1 MTVLFD
7 SREMINTIA
16 DDTYHTAEPLVIVWK
31 ECYPVVKDRI
41 KDIFEDDDYLALF
54 VTSEDLWGKKDYD
67 FKIVNKDSLFDHRVE
82 DLTALKIIKSDSGDI
97 KLYIETQMVLYR
109 IIVRGIDEGE
119 LTSEEKLDIL
129 KRGDYVA

>member
-119 LTSEEKLDIL
+119 LSSEEKLDIL

>member
-7 SREMINTIA
+7 SRQMINTIA

-31 ECYPVVKDRI
+31 ECYPVVKDKI
-41 KDIFEDDDYLALF
+41 KDIFEQDDYLALF
-54 VTSEDLWGKKDYD
+54 ITSEDIWGEKDYD
-67 FKIVNKDSLFDHRVE
+67 FRIVDKDSLFDYIVE
-82 DLTALKIIKSDSGDI
+82 DLTALKIVKSDSGDI
-97 KLYIETQMVLYR
+97 KLYIETQLKLYR
-109 IIVRGIDEGE
+109 IIVRAVDETE

>member
-1 MTVLFD
+1 MKVLFD

-97 KLYIETQMVLYR
+97 NLYIVTQMVLYR
-109 IIVRGIDEGE
+109 ITVRGIDEGE
-119 LTSEEKLDIL
+119 LSSEEKLDIL

>member
-1 MTVLFD
+1 MKVLFD